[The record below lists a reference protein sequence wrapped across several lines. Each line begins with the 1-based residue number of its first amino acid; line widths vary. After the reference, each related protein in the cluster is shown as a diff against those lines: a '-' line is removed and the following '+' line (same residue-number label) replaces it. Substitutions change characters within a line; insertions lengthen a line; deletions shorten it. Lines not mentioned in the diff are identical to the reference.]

1 MEERKKMSKKTL
13 LLMALAAVLVAV
25 GLLAILFSGP
35 PANPAKKAEKA
46 LEKTGETCKMLLK
59 KEAYEELPE
68 LYASASK
75 YPECQEEIQR
85 QLASHVQ
92 KAMLDCNEKRIP
104 KVYRAFAGEDVLF
117 DVVCAA
123 IMEGAEKLYTDSYID
138 FMVFHQALTAEQFCL
153 QGLDQYVLDYVR
165 EQVEKKD
172 YTFASTYIS
181 IVYHCDACLAWLQ
194 QFHEDQMAAYL
205 EQGQYEDASLLYS
218 HMEYVELK
226 DDRIGAMWR
235 DRAYELMDEGK
246 YADAQYLLYGLRD
259 RQHEVY
265 DLDAQFT
272 LRLATLYVYIE
283 AGDLVQARK
292 WAESFAGETRDKLLE
307 VLEKYTG

>member
-1 MEERKKMSKKTL
+1 MKEQKKMSKKAL
-13 LLMALAAVLVAV
+13 LLTALAAVLVAV
-25 GLLAILFSGP
+25 GLLAILL
-35 PANPAKKAEKA
+35 ANPEKRAEKA
-46 LEKTGETCKMLLK
+46 LEKTTEACKMLLK
-59 KEAYEELPE
+59 KESYEELPE
-68 LYASASK
+68 LYASVSK
-75 YPECQEEIQR
+75 YPQCQTEIER
-85 QLASHVQ
+85 QLTRHVE

-104 KVYRAFAGEDVLF
+104 KVYYAFAQEDVLF
-117 DVVCAA
+117 DVVYAA
-123 IMEGAEKLYTDSYID
+123 IMEGAEKLYADSYID
-138 FMVFHQALTAEQFCL
+138 FMIFHQALTAEQFFL
-153 QGLDQYVLDYVR
+153 QDLDQYVLDYVR

-172 YTFASTYIS
+172 YTFASTYIR
-181 IVYHCDACLAWLQ
+181 IVYHCETCLSWLQ
-194 QFHEDQMAAYL
+194 QYHEDQMAAYL

-246 YADAQYLLYGLRD
+246 YVDAQYLLYELRD
-259 RQHEVY
+259 QHHQVY

-283 AGDLVQARK
+283 AGDLARARE
-292 WAESFAGETRDKLLE
+292 WAESFAGQTREKLLE

>member
-1 MEERKKMSKKTL
+1 MTERKKMGKKAL

-25 GLLAILFSGP
+25 GLLAILL
-35 PANPAKKAEKA
+35 ANPDKRAEKA
-46 LEKTGETCKMLLK
+46 LEKTTEACKMLLK
-59 KEAYEELPE
+59 KESYEELPE
-68 LYASASK
+68 LYDSVSK
-75 YPECQEEIQR
+75 YPQCQAEIVR
-85 QLASHVQ
+85 QLTRHVE

-104 KVYRAFAGEDVLF
+104 KLYHAFAQEDVLF
-117 DVVCAA
+117 DVVCGA
-123 IMEGAEKLYTDSYID
+123 IMAGAEKLYADSVGD
-138 FMVFHQALTAEQFCL
+138 FMIFHQALTAEQFGL
-153 QGLDQYVLDYVR
+153 QELDRYVLDYVR

-172 YTFASTYIS
+172 YTFASTYIR
-181 IVYHCDACLAWLQ
+181 IVYHCETCLSWLQ
-194 QFHEDQMAAYL
+194 QYHEDRMAAYL

-226 DDRIGAMWR
+226 DDRVGAMWR
-235 DRAYELMDEGK
+235 NRAYELMDEGK

-265 DLDAQFT
+265 DLDAQFA

-283 AGDLVQARK
+283 AGDFARARE
-292 WAESFAGETRDKLLE
+292 WAESFAGQTREKLLE